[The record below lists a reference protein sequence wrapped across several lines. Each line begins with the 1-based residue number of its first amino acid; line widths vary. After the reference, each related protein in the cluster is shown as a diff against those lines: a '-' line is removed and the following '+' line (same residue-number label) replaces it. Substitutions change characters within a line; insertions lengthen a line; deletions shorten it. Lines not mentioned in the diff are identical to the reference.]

1 MGNRDRY
8 SGGFGYVNLQN
19 SPSLYRPSPQL
30 TAIERFLSR
39 KNNHFSHQQT
49 QNNVHNQGLLVPTS
63 VYGGFSSSGG
73 AIGGY
78 SSDFLGPS
86 FLEKSFMDGLF
97 HDSETLKWTYE
108 IDPNMGLSEND
119 KSTER
124 NCKGVAKRA
133 KCGSSTTTLIK
144 GQWTDEEDRKLLNL
158 VTQHGV
164 RKWAQIIENMVGRAE
179 NNAGSGGIII
189 CALISRKDTWT
200 EEEESI
206 LVEAHKKVGNRW
218 AEIAKRISGRTENSI
233 KNHWNAT
240 KRKQNSRRNNIKKPQ
255 GSQNWKSQSQP
266 TILQEYI
273 KSMNPSNTAATT
285 IGSTVTE
292 DFSTHFAPLGDLS
305 ESSIDD
311 SPQFMNKT
319 FDDEL
324 NFMINFFGTKN
335 DQPLNDNNNFEASIE
350 AKTAQNNHSNSVFAL
365 NPLGLLNNTNDVGA
379 PARVGLIAPID
390 VVVPPG
396 NTGLD
401 PSQTSFFQ
409 VLNIPTKINKGTVE
423 IITPVE
429 LIKKGEKVGSS
440 EVALLSKLLIRPF
453 SYGLVVLSVYDNGS
467 VFSPEVLHLTDDD
480 LMVKFAS
487 GISMVAAL
495 SLALT
500 YPTLAAAPHMFINA
514 YKNVLAVAVETPY
527 SFTYAETVKEYLKDP
542 SKFAAAVAAPVAA
555 AAAPAADAKK
565 EEVKEPEEES
575 DDDQPIFGLFD
586 DE

>member
-1 MGNRDRY
+1 MEGAGG
-8 SGGFGYVNLQN
+8 GGFGYVNLQN
-19 SPSLYRPSPQL
+19 NLSLYRPSPPL
-30 TAIERFLSR
+30 TAIERFLSS
-39 KNNHFSHQQT
+39 KNNHFSHKQT
-49 QNNVHNQGLLVPTS
+49 QNNVHNQGLLVPAS

-86 FLEKSFMDGLF
+86 FSKNSFMDGLF

-108 IDPNMGLSEND
+108 IDPNMGLREDD

-124 NCKGVAKRA
+124 NCKRVAKRA

-164 RKWAQIIENMVGRAE
+164 RKWAQIAENMVGRAGKQCRE
-179 NNAGSGGIII
+179 RWHNHLRPDIK
-189 CALISRKDTWT
+189 KDTWT

-218 AEIAKRISGRTENSI
+218 AEIAKRIPGRTENSI

-255 GSQNWKSQSQP
+255 GGQNWKSQSQP

-285 IGSTVTE
+285 TGSTVTE

-335 DQPLNDNNNFEASIE
+335 DQPLNDKNNSKASIE
-350 AKTAQNNHSNSVFAL
+350 AKTAQNNHSTSVL
-365 NPLGLLNNTNDVGA
+365 P
-379 PARVGLIAPID
+379 
-390 VVVPPG
+390 
-396 NTGLD
+396 
-401 PSQTSFFQ
+401 
-409 VLNIPTKINKGTVE
+409 
-423 IITPVE
+423 
-429 LIKKGEKVGSS
+429 
-440 EVALLSKLLIRPF
+440 
-453 SYGLVVLSVYDNGS
+453 
-467 VFSPEVLHLTDDD
+467 
-480 LMVKFAS
+480 
-487 GISMVAAL
+487 
-495 SLALT
+495 
-500 YPTLAAAPHMFINA
+500 
-514 YKNVLAVAVETPY
+514 
-527 SFTYAETVKEYLKDP
+527 
-542 SKFAAAVAAPVAA
+542 
-555 AAAPAADAKK
+555 
-565 EEVKEPEEES
+565 
-575 DDDQPIFGLFD
+575 
-586 DE
+586 